1 MRSLKDTC
9 IRNGKSEYHFVFKKV
24 KHQSELGVTSTH
36 FGYHDSATEEQKD
49 KEILF

>member
-1 MRSLKDTC
+1 VQSLKDTR

-24 KHQSELGVTSTH
+24 KHQSKLEVTWTH
-36 FGYHDSATEEQKD
+36 FGYHDSATEEPKD